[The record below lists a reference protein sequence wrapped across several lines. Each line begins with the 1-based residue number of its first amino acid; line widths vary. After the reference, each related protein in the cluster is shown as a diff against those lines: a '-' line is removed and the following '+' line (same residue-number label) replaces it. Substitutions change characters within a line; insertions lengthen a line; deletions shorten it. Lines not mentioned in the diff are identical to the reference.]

1 MLKFASRLQL
11 VCSVWMVQ
19 KANSSKL
26 NKKIASKHFAIF
38 DLVQCYVISI
48 LVWHVV
54 SFFLL
59 NSYFV
64 VLIFFFVLFRAN
76 ISASWWFL
84 LFSILFVDLLLCS
97 SIQIVCVTWLY
108 NSLFFFFYFS
118 FHSICS
124 ATNAPNYQTE
134 WLRCVELAYL
144 KIWCWRFVFEF
155 MWPQFECGE
164 MSKLHSNAQYVCLSP
179 LLCPI

>member
-124 ATNAPNYQTE
+124 ATNAP
-134 WLRCVELAYL
+134 ELPNRMVAVCWVGLFKNLVLTVCFWIYVTT
-144 KIWCWRFVFEF
+144 IWMRWNE
-155 MWPQFECGE
+155 
-164 MSKLHSNAQYVCLSP
+164 
-179 LLCPI
+179 